1 MVLVFT
7 AQFHTRYFSLWW
19 FDAIRRPACRGHR
32 GRSTEGGKA
41 EPFSVAASRFYAETV
56 KYYRKRLRLRQMSE
70 EVVTEDLEKADAEY
84 FVLTPAERGLI
95 DKLNL
100 RVLIEDEFGG
110 GIVARRL

>member
-1 MVLVFT
+1 VLVFA

-19 FDAIRRPACRGHR
+19 FDAHTNRLVEVIAADRR
-32 GRSTEGGKA
+32 GREA

-95 DKLNL
+95 DKLKL
-100 RVLIEDEFGG
+100 RVLVEDEFGG
-110 GIVARRL
+110 GIVARRS